1 MAKRFRFSLAI
12 LWLLLALPAAA
23 WAETRAWL
31 DRDRI
36 EAGETATLNIETD
49 QGGVGVP
56 DWSPLDA
63 DFAVSGH
70 TSSRRVE
77 SVGGRARARVLF
89 AVALQ
94 PRREG
99 LLTVPALRVGNE
111 RTAPLTLTVAPAST
125 APARA
130 GASAFIEAEADG
142 SEAYVQQAIGYVL
155 RLYYATPLVSGQL
168 VQPQP
173 EGASLQRLGNDLQY
187 SRDIDGRRYT
197 VVERRFL
204 LVPERSG
211 TLTVPGAQFTGRG
224 SGSFFDD
231 VFGSGPRQL
240 RANGAPRFIEVRP
253 VPDGAP
259 RPWLPL
265 RGLELRYLEAPQS
278 ARAGEAV
285 TFVVELTAD
294 GATAAQLAG
303 PELGVDGDAE
313 VFAEPAETEE
323 HFERGRP
330 QVRMTRRFSIVPTR
344 AGPLVVRGPR
354 LPWWDARAGRERVA
368 SLPDVAIEIAPGAAA
383 QPVPADSAD
392 PDPPA
397 AGERWIRVPGV
408 QGEVHPWALLA
419 VVFALL
425 WLVTLAWGLER
436 RRSPQGGPTG
446 AAAPAQRGS
455 DARSEGARLRQLRMA
470 LDTGDLGEVADALC
484 ALAVPPAS
492 GIDALRARLAAPA
505 QLAALDALERAR
517 WAGGDP
523 AAARAAVRE
532 AFASGPSWQ
541 PRPATGA
548 RPPLPPLYPEQGAP
562 DPHPQDRGR

>member
-1 MAKRFRFSLAI
+1 MPKRPGFLVALLSL
-12 LWLLLALPAAA
+12 LLLAAPAS
-23 WAETRAWL
+23 AETRAWL

-36 EAGETATLNIETD
+36 ELGETATLNIETD
-49 QGGVGVP
+49 QGAVGVP

-77 SVGGRARARVLF
+77 SAGGGMRVRVLF

-99 LLTVPALRVGNE
+99 LLTVPGLRVGGE

-130 GASAFIEAEADG
+130 GAAAFIEAEADS

-168 VQPQP
+168 LQPQP

-231 VFGSGPRQL
+231 VFGSGPREL

-253 VPDGAP
+253 VPDAAP

-265 RGLELRYLEAPQS
+265 RGLELRYLEAPRT
-278 ARAGEAV
+278 ARAGESATV
-285 TFVVELTAD
+285 VVELAAD
-294 GATAAQLAG
+294 GATAAQLAE
-303 PELGVDGDAE
+303 PELSTDGDAE

-323 HFERGRP
+323 HFDRGRP
-330 QVRMTRRFSIVPTR
+330 QVRMTRRFSIVPAEPGTL
-344 AGPLVVRGPR
+344 LVQGARMQ
-354 LPWWDARAGRERVA
+354 WWDARAGRQRSA
-368 SLPDVAIEIAPGAAA
+368 TLPDIEIEVAPGAAS
-383 QPVPADSAD
+383 PPAAAGDRLGQGE
-392 PDPPA
+392 PDPPPR
-397 AGERWIRVPGV
+397 ERWIRVPGV
-408 QGEVHPWALLA
+408 QGEVHPWALLT
-419 VVFALL
+419 VLFALL
-425 WLVTLAWGLER
+425 WLGTLAWGLQR
-436 RRSPQGGPTG
+436 RRPAATAPGAAVTGAQGGAG
-446 AAAPAQRGS
+446 APSQ
-455 DARSEGARLRQLRMA
+455 GARLRRLRTV
-470 LDTGDLGEVADALC
+470 LDTGDLGEIAEALC
-484 ALAVPPAS
+484 ALAAPPAA

-505 QLAALDALERAR
+505 QLAAVDALERAR
-517 WAGGDP
+517 WAGGEP
-523 AAARAAVRE
+523 AAARAAVRG
-532 AFASGPSWQ
+532 AFADGPVWK
-541 PRPATGA
+541 PRAPAPA
-548 RPPLPPLYPEQGAP
+548 APPLAPLYPERRGP
-562 DPHPQDRGR
+562 DRRE